1 MWVLAESIRGR
12 VEIVNAA
19 LPDFDYRTG
28 GAPLEGP
35 RAERIGRSVHGA
47 APSVLDRSRNA
58 TSGPPG
64 PQPTHLARARGL
76 PPAIGDHPDGRLD
89 PGPDDVSRSHAAL
102 LLSVH
107 VQHHTR
113 RRPRTAR
120 ERLLK

>member
-76 PPAIGDHPDGRLD
+76 PPAIAIIRTAGSIPDQTTFLD
-89 PGPDDVSRSHAAL
+89 
-102 LLSVH
+102 
-107 VQHHTR
+107 HTR
-113 RRPRTAR
+113 RYCFRYMSSITRVAGPGPRASVC
-120 ERLLK
+120 